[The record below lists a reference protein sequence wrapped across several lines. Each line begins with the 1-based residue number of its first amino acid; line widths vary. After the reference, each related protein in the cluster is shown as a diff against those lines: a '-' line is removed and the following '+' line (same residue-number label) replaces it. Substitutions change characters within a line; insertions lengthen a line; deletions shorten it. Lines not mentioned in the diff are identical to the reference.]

1 MHSHT
6 IISRIRWLYST
17 MLIGDIGTKMFGR
30 TISLSAVR
38 TRELRNFIQQ
48 QNARIQQQDK
58 TGIELSDEAQSIL
71 QDIQTLMKSGEK
83 LG

>member
-1 MHSHT
+1 
-6 IISRIRWLYST
+6 
-17 MLIGDIGTKMFGR
+17 MFGR